1 MDKPKLLL
9 HVCCGVCGAYV
20 PELLLPDFD
29 VTVYY
34 ENSNLYPTEEFF
46 RRRDAAIVMAERYG
60 LPFVEAPYS
69 PRDWY
74 GAVRGRSQEK
84 EGGERCRS
92 CVTFRLARTFGYANS
107 GGWDWVAT
115 TLSVSR
121 KKKSDEVNAIGA
133 ALADRYGIG
142 FLGRDWKKADGENIS
157 QQRAKDAGIYR
168 QDYCGCVYSWY
179 TKRLREVARAEASKV
194 D

>member
-1 MDKPKLLL
+1 MAKPRLLL
-9 HVCCGVCGAYV
+9 HVCCGVCSAYV
-20 PELLLPDFD
+20 PELLLPDFE
-29 VTVYY
+29 VTVHY
-34 ENSNLYPTEEFF
+34 ENSNLYPSAEFF

-74 GAVRGRSQEK
+74 GAVRGRSREK
-84 EGGERCRS
+84 EGGERCRT
-92 CVTFRLARTFGYANS
+92 CIAFRLARTFEYAKANGY
-107 GGWDWVAT
+107 GWVAT

-121 KKKSDEVNAIGA
+121 RKKTDEINSIGA
-133 ALADRYGIG
+133 ALADRYGML

-157 QQRAKDAGIYR
+157 QERAKEAGIYR
-168 QDYCGCVYSWY
+168 QEYCGCVYSWY
-179 TKRLREVARAEASKV
+179 AKRLRDAERAGEGKV